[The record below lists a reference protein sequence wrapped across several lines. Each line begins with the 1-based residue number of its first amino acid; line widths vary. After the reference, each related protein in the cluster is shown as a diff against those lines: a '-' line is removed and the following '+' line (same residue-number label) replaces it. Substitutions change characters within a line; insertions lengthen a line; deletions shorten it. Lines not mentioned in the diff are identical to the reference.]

1 MSTYQKTSISTKE
14 VKCSSFKNGNK
25 RIISTSKIKKIK
37 VTKKNWREKVEVFQ
51 KLDENPH
58 SKGLFF
64 SKSIPFFMNKE
75 EKANATSLATMV
87 DSRISKKNTSIKVK
101 KVLKISPQQ

>member
-1 MSTYQKTSISTKE
+1 
-14 VKCSSFKNGNK
+14 
-25 RIISTSKIKKIK
+25 
-37 VTKKNWREKVEVFQ
+37 
-51 KLDENPH
+51 
-58 SKGLFF
+58 
-64 SKSIPFFMNKE
+64 MNKE